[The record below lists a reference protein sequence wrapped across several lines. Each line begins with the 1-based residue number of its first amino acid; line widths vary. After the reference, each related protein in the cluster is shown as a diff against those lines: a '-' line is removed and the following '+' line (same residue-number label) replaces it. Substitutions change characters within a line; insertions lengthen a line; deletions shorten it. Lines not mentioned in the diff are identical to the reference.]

1 MQQQILAAAT
11 RLFAARG
18 FEGTPLSAIAAE
30 VGVAKP
36 SLLYHYPSKDA
47 LREAVLGNL
56 LAHWSE
62 VLPELLM
69 AATTGGQRFHA
80 LVEAIVAFFTED
92 PNRARLLLREMLDRP
107 DALRKLFAEHVSPW
121 LGVLAEYIRLGQ
133 REGRIWAGLDPEAYL
148 LNIIHQIV
156 SGIAVSEVFTEL
168 YPASSSADDDAND
181 AANSRREL
189 QTRHIEEMVRMAH
202 SSLFLPRAL
211 PDRKN

>member
-1 MQQQILAAAT
+1 
-11 RLFAARG
+11 
-18 FEGTPLSAIAAE
+18 
-30 VGVAKP
+30 
-36 SLLYHYPSKDA
+36 
-47 LREAVLGNL
+47 
-56 LAHWSE
+56 
-62 VLPELLM
+62 M

-202 SSLFLPRAL
+202 SSLFLPRSL